1 MESGLRT
8 APRAEEEK
16 APPAQRKLSR
26 AGGGDLGPECC
37 KCNGLINTRSV
48 MVETKEGR
56 VSVYSAPQYQSQ
68 VVVNYSPEH
77 ADQDRNGHNPQ
88 LLNPSALPQALDPF
102 YKPNLILYPEGV
114 LRVWGEG
121 SDCCETTFIEDM
133 APANSAATVT
143 KDGLMFT
150 DNKFLDLSM
159 EDTKIHTLSYDVDDD
174 DEFEELESE
183 YSSDSESED
192 NFLMMPPRDHL
203 GLSVFSMLCCFWPL
217 GIAAFYLSH
226 QTNKAV
232 NKGDLHHASSSSRR
246 ALFLAVLSITIG
258 TGIYVGVA
266 VALIAYLS
274 KNNHL

>member
-37 KCNGLINTRSV
+37 KCNGQINTRSV

-68 VVVNYSPEH
+68 VVVSYSPEH
-77 ADQDRNGHNPQ
+77 ADQDRNGHHPQ

-114 LRVWGEG
+114 LKVWGEG

-150 DNKFLDLSM
+150 DKKFLDLSM

-174 DEFEELESE
+174 DEFEELE
-183 YSSDSESED
+183 
-192 NFLMMPPRDHL
+192 
-203 GLSVFSMLCCFWPL
+203 
-217 GIAAFYLSH
+217 
-226 QTNKAV
+226 
-232 NKGDLHHASSSSRR
+232 
-246 ALFLAVLSITIG
+246 
-258 TGIYVGVA
+258 VGF
-266 VALIAYLS
+266 
-274 KNNHL
+274 